1 MCIDWALRWRPTALL
16 RLNGHLLVRLTHT
29 MERTFF
35 PAAVLCFTS
44 LSLKIS
50 MVAFSIAEAKAQLSA
65 IVSMVEN
72 GESITITKR
81 GIPVVKIVPLT
92 AAPVKPKMDLE
103 KLRAFRATLTPMKE
117 SAVVMIR
124 RMRDGEI
131 DE

>member
-1 MCIDWALRWRPTALL
+1 
-16 RLNGHLLVRLTHT
+16 
-29 MERTFF
+29 
-35 PAAVLCFTS
+35 
-44 LSLKIS
+44 
-50 MVAFSIAEAKAQLSA
+50 MVAFSIAEAKTQLSA

-92 AAPVKPKMDLE
+92 AAPVKPKMGLE

-124 RMRDGEI
+124 RVRDGEI

>member
-1 MCIDWALRWRPTALL
+1 M
-16 RLNGHLLVRLTHT
+16 G
-29 MERTFF
+29 
-35 PAAVLCFTS
+35 
-44 LSLKIS
+44 
-50 MVAFSIAEAKAQLSA
+50 AFSIAEAKAQLSA

-81 GIPVVKIVPLT
+81 GIPVVKIVPLN
-92 AAPVKPKMDLE
+92 AVPVKPKMDLE

>member
-1 MCIDWALRWRPTALL
+1 
-16 RLNGHLLVRLTHT
+16 
-29 MERTFF
+29 
-35 PAAVLCFTS
+35 
-44 LSLKIS
+44 

-65 IVSMVEN
+65 IVTMVEN
-72 GESITITKR
+72 GEPVTITKR
-81 GIPVVKIVPLT
+81 GIPVAKIVPLN

-103 KLRAFRATLTPMKE
+103 KLRAFRATLTPSRE